1 MPVRAEDRF
10 RWVRPI
16 AVLLLVCLALSAAA
30 TTLTGRVV
38 AIADGDTLT
47 ALDAHK
53 VQHKIRLAG
62 IDAPEKRQAYGQRS
76 RQSLADL
83 VFNRVV
89 QIELGKKDRYGRGIG
104 KVMLDGQ
111 DINLELLRLGLAW
124 HYKAYARE
132 QSVQDRALYAQ
143 AEQQARADR
152 LGLWRDARAIPPWD
166 FRQTVRTARSRPAAA
181 PALTP

>member
-1 MPVRAEDRF
+1 MPLRAENSFRRVRAL
-10 RWVRPI
+10 
-16 AVLLLVCLALSAAA
+16 AVLLLVCLAFSSPA
-30 TTLTGRVV
+30 TVLTGRVV

-47 ALDAHK
+47 ALDERK

-76 RQSLADL
+76 RQSLANL

-89 QIELGKKDRYGRGIG
+89 QIELGKKDRYGREIG

-124 HYKAYARE
+124 HYKAYERE
-132 QSVQDRALYAQ
+132 QSVEDRALYAQ
-143 AEQQARADR
+143 AEEQARAR
-152 LGLWRDARAIPPWD
+152 RMGLWRDDQPLAPWAYRRGARP
-166 FRQTVRTARSRPAAA
+166 
-181 PALTP
+181 

>member
-1 MPVRAEDRF
+1 M
-10 RWVRPI
+10 
-16 AVLLLVCLALSAAA
+16 LLFVCLSLSTQA

-47 ALDAHK
+47 ALDEHK

-89 QIELGKKDRYGRGIG
+89 QIELGKKDRYGRGVG

-124 HYKAYARE
+124 HYKAYERE
-132 QSVQDRALYAQ
+132 QSVQDRALYAH
-143 AEQQARADR
+143 AEQQARAGR
-152 LGLWRDARAIPPWD
+152 LGLWRDDHPIAPWAYRKSARP
-166 FRQTVRTARSRPAAA
+166 
-181 PALTP
+181 

>member
-1 MPVRAEDRF
+1 MPLRAENSFRRVRAL
-10 RWVRPI
+10 
-16 AVLLLVCLALSAAA
+16 AVLLLVCLAFSSPA
-30 TTLTGRVV
+30 TVLTGRVV

-47 ALDAHK
+47 ALDERK

-89 QIELGKKDRYGRGIG
+89 QIELGKKDRYGREIG

-124 HYKAYARE
+124 HYKAYERE
-132 QSVQDRALYAQ
+132 QSVEDRALYAQ
-143 AEQQARADR
+143 AEEQARAR
-152 LGLWRDARAIPPWD
+152 RMGLWRDDQPLAPWAYRRGARP
-166 FRQTVRTARSRPAAA
+166 
-181 PALTP
+181 

>member
-1 MPVRAEDRF
+1 MPLRAENSF
-10 RWVRPI
+10 RKARAL
-16 AVLLLVCLALSAAA
+16 AVLLLVCLAFSSPA
-30 TTLTGRVV
+30 TVLTGRVV

-47 ALDAHK
+47 ALDERK

-89 QIELGKKDRYGRGIG
+89 QIELGKKDRYGREIG

-124 HYKAYARE
+124 HYKAYERE
-132 QSVQDRALYAQ
+132 QSVEDRALYAQ
-143 AEQQARADR
+143 AEEQARAR
-152 LGLWRDARAIPPWD
+152 RMGLWRDDQPLAPWAYRRGARP
-166 FRQTVRTARSRPAAA
+166 
-181 PALTP
+181 